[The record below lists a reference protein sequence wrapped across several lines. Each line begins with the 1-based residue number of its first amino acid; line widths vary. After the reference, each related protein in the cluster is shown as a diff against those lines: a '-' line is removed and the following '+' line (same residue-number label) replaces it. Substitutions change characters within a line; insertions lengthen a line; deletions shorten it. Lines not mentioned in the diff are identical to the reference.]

1 MAKVIIHSLFEQKLH
16 EYVEEAYEVYGRKTA
31 RRWMTEIDKIKSF
44 LEVFP
49 EGRPPF
55 NGAPDFPYQLRGANF
70 MNNFK
75 LIYYY
80 LEKMDEVHF
89 VDIWDMR
96 KKPIQLL
103 ETRRIT
109 YKKQKI
115 PSYHSF
121 DGWGFFIYFLIIFL
135 VSPLVYFT
143 M

>member
-1 MAKVIIHSLFEQKLH
+1 MAKVIIHPLFEHKLH
-16 EYVEEAYEVYGRKTA
+16 EYVAEAYEVYGRKTA
-31 RRWMTEIDKIKSF
+31 RRWMKEIDKIKSF

-96 KKPIQLL
+96 KNPSCFW
-103 ETRRIT
+103 
-109 YKKQKI
+109 KQEE
-115 PSYHSF
+115 
-121 DGWGFFIYFLIIFL
+121 
-135 VSPLVYFT
+135 
-143 M
+143 

>member
-1 MAKVIIHSLFEQKLH
+1 MAKVIIHPLFEQKLH

-44 LEVFP
+44 LEFFP

-80 LEKMDEVHF
+80 LEKKDVVHF

-96 KKPIQLL
+96 KNPSSFW
-103 ETRRIT
+103 
-109 YKKQKI
+109 KQEE
-115 PSYHSF
+115 
-121 DGWGFFIYFLIIFL
+121 
-135 VSPLVYFT
+135 
-143 M
+143 

>member
-1 MAKVIIHSLFEQKLH
+1 MAKVIIHPLFEQKLH

-96 KKPIQLL
+96 KNHPAFGN
-103 ETRRIT
+103 
-109 YKKQKI
+109 KKNN
-115 PSYHSF
+115 
-121 DGWGFFIYFLIIFL
+121 L
-135 VSPLVYFT
+135 
-143 M
+143 

>member
-1 MAKVIIHSLFEQKLH
+1 MAKVI
-16 EYVEEAYEVYGRKTA
+16 
-31 RRWMTEIDKIKSF
+31 
-44 LEVFP
+44 
-49 EGRPPF
+49 F

-96 KKPIQLL
+96 KNPIQLL

-109 YKKQKI
+109 YKKQKN
-115 PSYHSF
+115 PQLSF
-121 DGWGFFIYFLIIFL
+121 I
-135 VSPLVYFT
+135 
-143 M
+143 